1 MEFQEMLIGS
11 VSIRWLEQGEGFPVV
26 FVHGIPTSARLWR
39 HVIPK
44 LSGAR
49 CMAFEMVGYGSSI
62 AAGHGRDISVAKQA
76 QYLLAWLDELGV
88 DHAVLVGHDLGG
100 GVVEIAAVRGPV
112 RCAALV
118 LTNCISRDSWPVPQV
133 KIAARLGGVLGRL
146 PNAAFQWMFPGMLR
160 PGHDTVPQAREAA
173 AVHGTEYLKHDAWA
187 AFVRQIRSL
196 RTEDTLAVADQ
207 LSSLH
212 VPARVVW
219 GTADQFQTI
228 GYGERLARDLGVDV
242 RRIESAR
249 HFTPEDHP
257 EVIAAAVEEV
267 LGEVRSQ
274 A

>member
-1 MEFQEMLIGS
+1 M
-11 VSIRWLEQGEGFPVV
+11 
-26 FVHGIPTSARLWR
+26 
-39 HVIPK
+39 
-44 LSGAR
+44 
-49 CMAFEMVGYGSSI
+49 
-62 AAGHGRDISVAKQA
+62 
-76 QYLLAWLDELGV
+76 
-88 DHAVLVGHDLGG
+88 
-100 GVVEIAAVRGPV
+100 
-112 RCAALV
+112 
-118 LTNCISRDSWPVPQV
+118 
-133 KIAARLGGVLGRL
+133 
-146 PNAAFQWMFPGMLR
+146 
-160 PGHDTVPQAREAA
+160 
-173 AVHGTEYLKHDAWA
+173 HGTEYLKHNAWA

-242 RRIESAR
+242 RRIENAR